1 MMALTATAT
10 RSTRQAVVRVL
21 KMVHPEVVSISPNKP
36 NIKYYVK
43 MNVHT
48 LEETFAPLVEELRQ
62 KRRRM
67 DRTIVFCRTYDQC
80 ARIYMFMASRLGREM
95 MEPIGLWQDLSQFRL
110 VDMFSAC
117 THLSVKETILR
128 TLADSNGILRVIVAT
143 IAFGMGLDCP
153 NIRRVIYPL
162 GPFS

>member
-21 KMVHPEVVSISPNKP
+21 KMVHPEVVSISPNKL

-48 LEETFAPLVEELRQ
+48 LEETLAPLVEELRQ
-62 KRRRM
+62 KRRM

-80 ARIYMFMASRLGREM
+80 TRIYMLMASRLGWEM
-95 MEPIGLWQDLSQFRL
+95 MEPIDLWQDLSQFRL

-117 THLSVKETILR
+117 THPSVKETILR
-128 TLADSNGILRVIVAT
+128 TLPDSNGILRVIVAT
-143 IAFGMGLDCP
+143 IAFWHGFRLPQYQKG
-153 NIRRVIYPL
+153 YPL